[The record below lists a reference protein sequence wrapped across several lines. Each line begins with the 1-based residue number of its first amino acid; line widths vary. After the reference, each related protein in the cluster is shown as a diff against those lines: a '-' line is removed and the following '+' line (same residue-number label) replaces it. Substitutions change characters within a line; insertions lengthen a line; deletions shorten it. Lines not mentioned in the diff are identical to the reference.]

1 MRTTIKDVARR
12 ARVSTATVSLV
23 INNHRRISEDT
34 KKRVLKVIEEM
45 DYHPSQ
51 AARGLVSQNTGNIG
65 FILTEDHFLRTEPF
79 YTHIFLGAEFEA
91 RKSPYFILLT
101 TIPTGFS
108 DQSPLPRF
116 VLQKSVDA
124 IIIAGKVPDIL
135 INRLNYHRI
144 PLVFID
150 YFPGNGEYPCILTD
164 NLQGGL
170 LATEHLISCGHK
182 HIAFVGGDIKHPS
195 IRDRLLGYKM
205 ALEKH
210 NLPIVNDHIFFKEM
224 PTSKEGGYQA
234 TASLLQKS
242 KQITALFACND
253 AMAIGAMQYLKENNL
268 RVPKDISVIGF
279 DDIESDL
286 FQDPPLSSIS
296 VSKIDMG
303 SEAFRMVTELIQK
316 KSRGP
321 RKVIIPVELVARQS
335 TCQLNT
341 G

>member
-12 ARVSTATVSLV
+12 AQVSTATVSLV
-23 INNHRRISEDT
+23 LNNHRRISEDT
-34 KKRVLKVIEEM
+34 KRRVLKVIEEL
-45 DYHPSQ
+45 DYYPSQ
-51 AARGLVSQNTGNIG
+51 AARGLVSQHTGNIG

-91 RKSPYFILLT
+91 RKSPYFIILT
-101 TIPTGFS
+101 TIPPEFS

-124 IIIAGKVPDIL
+124 IIIAGKVPDTL
-135 INRLNYHRI
+135 IDRLDDHRI

-150 YFPGNGEYPCILTD
+150 FFPDKGEYPCVLTD

-170 LATEHLISCGHK
+170 MATEHLISCGHK
-182 HIAFVGGDIKHPS
+182 NIAFVGGDIKHPS

-205 ALEKH
+205 ALEK
-210 NLPIVNDHIFFKEM
+210 NGLPIVNDHIFFKEM

-253 AMAIGAMQYLKENNL
+253 AMAIGAMQYLKENHL
-268 RVPKDISVIGF
+268 RVPNDMSVIGF

-286 FQDPPLSSIS
+286 FQNPPLSTIR

-303 SEAFRMVTELIQK
+303 SEAFRMVSEILQK

-321 RKVIIPVELVARQS
+321 RKVIIPVELVVRQS
-335 TCQLNT
+335 TCPLNE